1 MSNISKIHERCLYD
15 QIQNF
20 FENILS
26 KYQCGFRKG
35 YNAQH
40 FLITLIEKWKK
51 SVDNGGSFGALMTD
65 LSKAFDCLSHELLI
79 AKLDAYGFDN
89 KSLKL
94 IYNYLSNRKQRVKI
108 NESFS
113 SWEEI
118 LYGVPQGS
126 ILGPLLFNIFIC
138 DMFYFLE
145 DYEMANYA
153 DDSTPFSAQCS
164 NQAVIEDLE
173 KSFAILFNWLK
184 SNYMKVNTDKSH
196 LLLSG
201 NIKLTSNIDKN
212 IIESEE
218 KQELLGVIIDS
229 RLTFEEHVNNLC
241 KKASQKLNAL
251 TRISSYMD
259 IPKRRIIFKSFITSQ
274 FGYCPLVWMCHS
286 RKLNNKINAIHEKA
300 LRITYGDRQS
310 SVQQLLEKDNSV
322 SIHHR
327 NLQVLATEMFKISR
341 NLCPEL
347 LNDIFLKRTN
357 PYNLRR
363 NDTFYS
369 RQVHSVYHGTESLSF
384 LGSKIWELVPLE
396 IKESETLDIFKNK
409 IKQWIPLQC
418 PCRLCL
424 TYLPQ
429 IGFL

>member
-1 MSNISKIHERCLYD
+1 M
-15 QIQNF
+15 
-20 FENILS
+20 
-26 KYQCGFRKG
+26 
-35 YNAQH
+35 
-40 FLITLIEKWKK
+40 
-51 SVDNGGSFGALMTD
+51 
-65 LSKAFDCLSHELLI
+65 
-79 AKLDAYGFDN
+79 
-89 KSLKL
+89 
-94 IYNYLSNRKQRVKI
+94 
-108 NESFS
+108 
-113 SWEEI
+113 
-118 LYGVPQGS
+118 
-126 ILGPLLFNIFIC
+126 
-138 DMFYFLE
+138 
-145 DYEMANYA
+145 
-153 DDSTPFSAQCS
+153 
-164 NQAVIEDLE
+164 
-173 KSFAILFNWLK
+173 
-184 SNYMKVNTDKSH
+184 
-196 LLLSG
+196 
-201 NIKLTSNIDKN
+201 
-212 IIESEE
+212 
-218 KQELLGVIIDS
+218 IIDS

-251 TRISSYMD
+251 ARISSYMD

-286 RKLNNKINAIHEKA
+286 RKLNNKINAIHERT

-310 SVQQLLEKDNSV
+310 SFQQLLEKDNSV

-384 LGSKIWELVPLE
+384 LGPKIWELVPIE
-396 IKESETLDIFKNK
+396 IKESETIDIFKNK
-409 IKQWIPLQC
+409 IKQWIPLKC